1 MRLTCS
7 SLSLYN
13 AAPVEAIE
21 MIAGLGFAALDLVGI
36 PTFDT
41 PHLDVAR
48 RDLSELDRL
57 LRAVTSAKVEVA
69 NVVTVPTDGLQDWDF
84 SEIGARVDWAVR
96 ACEALGAPRLV
107 LDAGNP
113 VGRGPVE
120 RPAALARWK
129 SMFDEAYRLTS
140 NRGISLAVEA
150 PHTGTL
156 AERFDQVEELLAVM
170 NLPAVGVDFDT
181 SHVFR
186 SGSSFEEGWHVVGDR
201 VIKVSLRDVD
211 REGEFCSPGDGEV
224 DFPRLMRLL
233 RARQFVGDLAIEL
246 ETPGI
251 TLVADQRREI
261 ELARTFLEGVMGQ
274 G

>member
-1 MRLTCS
+1 
-7 SLSLYN
+7 
-13 AAPVEAIE
+13 
-21 MIAGLGFAALDLVGI
+21 
-36 PTFDT
+36 
-41 PHLDVAR
+41 
-48 RDLSELDRL
+48 
-57 LRAVTSAKVEVA
+57 
-69 NVVTVPTDGLQDWDF
+69 
-84 SEIGARVDWAVR
+84 
-96 ACEALGAPRLV
+96 
-107 LDAGNP
+107 
-113 VGRGPVE
+113 
-120 RPAALARWK
+120 
-129 SMFDEAYRLTS
+129 MFDEAYRLTS